1 MKKPFRAVHYYRRNT
16 TGRDFVVGDVHGCF
30 SQLDEALTAR
40 GYDPSRDRLFSV
52 GDLVDRGP
60 ESAQLLDAV
69 RRHRIKAVRGNHED
83 MIVRWY
89 FRGGERI
96 ERLLSNGGGW
106 FVDLADGSGRAR
118 PFGRYMAGMPY
129 AIQIDTV
136 HGLVGLVHADAP
148 HDHWT
153 QLVSALENGGPDALI
168 RKQVLWQR
176 ARWPTQTASESE
188 SESAT
193 VPASLASLFGFPAT
207 GPASAP
213 VDPHGPVQG
222 VAAVIVGHTP
232 VSAPL
237 VRGNVINVDTGA
249 VYGGALTILD
259 LAELPLL
266 LAHEP
271 A

>member
-30 SQLDEALTAR
+30 SRLDEALAAR
-40 GYDPSRDRLFSV
+40 RYDPTRDRLFSV

-89 FRGGERI
+89 FHDERI

-106 FVDLADGSGRAR
+106 FVDLEDGSGRAR

-129 AIQIDTV
+129 AIQIDTA

-153 QLVSALENGGPDALI
+153 QLVSALENGDPDGPI

-176 ARWPTQTASESE
+176 ARWSGQSTPEFA
-188 SESAT
+188 A
-193 VPASLASLFGFPAT
+193 VPASLEPLFGLPAT

-213 VDPHGPVQG
+213 IDPHRPVRG
-222 VAAVIVGHTP
+222 VAAVVVGHTP

-237 VRGNVINVDTGA
+237 VRGNVIDIDTGA
-249 VYGGALTILD
+249 VYGGELTILD

-266 LAHEP
+266 LARET

>member
-30 SQLDEALTAR
+30 SQLDEALAAR
-40 GYDPSRDRLFSV
+40 GYDPTRDRLFSV

-69 RRHRIKAVRGNHED
+69 RRHHIKAVRGNHED

-89 FRGGERI
+89 FRGERI

-129 AIQIDTV
+129 AIQIDTA

-148 HDHWT
+148 YGHWT
-153 QLVSALENGGPDALI
+153 QLVDALENEDRDGLT
-168 RKQVLWQR
+168 RKKVLWQR
-176 ARWPTQTASESE
+176 ARWTEQSIAEF
-188 SESAT
+188 AA
-193 VPASLASLFGFPAT
+193 VPASLEPLFGL
-207 GPASAP
+207 PASGQGTAP
-213 VDPHGPVQG
+213 IDPRRPVQG

-237 VRGNVINVDTGA
+237 VRGNVIDIDTGA
-249 VYGGALTILD
+249 VYGGELTILD
-259 LAELPLL
+259 LAELPLM
-266 LAHEP
+266 LA
-271 A
+271 

>member
-30 SQLDEALTAR
+30 SQLDEALAAR
-40 GYDPSRDRLFSV
+40 GYDPTRDRLFSV

-89 FRGGERI
+89 FRGERI

-129 AIQIDTV
+129 AIQIDTA

-148 HDHWT
+148 YGHWT
-153 QLVSALENGGPDALI
+153 QLVGALENGDHDSLI

-176 ARWPTQTASESE
+176 ARWIEQTASEF
-188 SESAT
+188 AT
-193 VPASLASLFGFPAT
+193 MPASLEPLFGLPAT
-207 GPASAP
+207 RPASVP
-213 VDPHGPVQG
+213 VDPHRPVQG

-237 VRGNVINVDTGA
+237 VRGNVIDIDTGA
-249 VYGGALTILD
+249 VYGGRLTVLD
-259 LAELPLL
+259 LAELPQW
-266 LAHEP
+266 LAQD
-271 A
+271 AG